1 MKALKIYNDKLKTRQ
16 KKSDFAET
24 LDADDS
30 IIAEAPKARVSIQK
44 KKKISPLKPLWRNK
58 DAAEVGSE
66 TLERFALQL

>member
-30 IIAEAPKARVSIQK
+30 IIADAPKPRVSVQK
-44 KKKISPLKPLWRNK
+44 KKMSPLKPLWRSK
-58 DAAEVGSE
+58 DAA
-66 TLERFALQL
+66 

>member
-30 IIAEAPKARVSIQK
+30 IIADASKPRVSLQK
-44 KKKISPLKPLWRNK
+44 KKMSPLKPLWRSK
-58 DAAEVGSE
+58 EAA
-66 TLERFALQL
+66 